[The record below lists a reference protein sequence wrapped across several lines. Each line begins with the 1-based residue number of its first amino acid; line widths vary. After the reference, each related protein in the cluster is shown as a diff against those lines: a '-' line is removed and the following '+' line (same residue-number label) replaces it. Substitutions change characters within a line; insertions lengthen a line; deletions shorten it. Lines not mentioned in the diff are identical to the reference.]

1 MKQLITTLAVFMII
15 AAIFTAVTNLPNQ
28 AAAKT
33 PEAYYDIGDFH
44 RPVST
49 ESEQAQVWFDRGL
62 AMCHAFN
69 HEEAVRCFEKALE
82 ADPSMAMGYWGIAYA
97 WGPNINNMEIEPH
110 QIAQAAFSIRLAKLN
125 TDNATALENELIEAL
140 GLRYAVPV
148 PDNRE
153 SLNRAYAKAMSEVYN
168 RYQDD
173 PLVATLYA
181 EALINLRPWNHWSPE
196 GEPAEE
202 TPEILAVLEQGLG
215 QHPEYPGL
223 CHFYI
228 HAIEASP
235 NPERGLPAAN
245 MLRDAMPGAGHLVH
259 MPSHIDVLVGNY
271 HEVIDANQRAIAA
284 DKVFLDREGAHNFYT
299 FYRVHNYHF
308 LVYGAMFDG
317 QSELALSSARQ
328 IREQIPE
335 DLLRAWTD
343 YFDAFVPTP
352 LHVLVRFGR
361 WEDILREPEPDAFLP
376 MTRSIWHYARA
387 IAYATTGRVELAER
401 EQEAFRKTR
410 AMVPETSILF
420 NNTSRDIL
428 GIAEAMMAGEIDY
441 RKGEY
446 ETAFLHLREAVRLDD
461 GLNYDEPWGWMQPA
475 RHALGALLL
484 EQGRVAEAEQVYRID
499 LEKHPN
505 NVWALQGLGECLDK
519 QGKSQEATAIR
530 AKFEVACERTD
541 VKINRSCYCRT
552 KGLDDDN

>member
-1 MKQLITTLAVFMII
+1 MII
-15 AAIFTAVTNLPNQ
+15 AVSFTAITNLQSQ
-28 AAAKT
+28 AAAIAGD
-33 PEAYYDIGDFH
+33 AYYDIGDFH

-69 HEEAVRCFEKALE
+69 HEEAVRCFEKALK
-82 ADPSMAMGYWGIAYA
+82 ADPSMAMGYWGMAYA
-97 WGPNINNMEIEPH
+97 WGPNINIMEIAPH
-110 QIAQAAFSIRLAKLN
+110 QVAQAAFSIRLAKLN
-125 TDNATALENELIEAL
+125 ADNATALEKELIETL

-153 SLNRAYAKAMSEVYN
+153 SLNRAYADGMRKIYS
-168 RYQDD
+168 RYQSD

-181 EALINLRPWNHWSPE
+181 EALMNLRPWNHWSKE
-196 GEPAEE
+196 GVPAEE
-202 TPEILAVLEQGLG
+202 TPEIIAVLEQGLD
-215 QHPEYPGL
+215 QHPDYPGL

-235 NPERGLPAAN
+235 NPEKGLPAAN
-245 MLRDAMPGAGHLVH
+245 RLRDAMPGAGHLVH
-259 MPSHIDVLVGNY
+259 MPSHIDVLVGDY
-271 HEVIDANQRAIAA
+271 DEVIAANQRAIAA
-284 DKVFLDREGAHNFYT
+284 DKVFLSREGAYNLYT
-299 FYRVHNYHF
+299 LYRVHNYHF

-317 QSELALSSARQ
+317 QSELALSTARQ

-335 DLLRAWTD
+335 DMLREWTD
-343 YFDAFVPTP
+343 YVDAFIPTP

-361 WEDILREPEPDAFLP
+361 WEDILREPEPDSFLP

-387 IAYATTGRVELAER
+387 IAYSTTGRVEPAER
-401 EQEAFRKTR
+401 EQEAFRRTY

-420 NNTSRDIL
+420 KNTSRDIL
-428 GIAEAMMAGEIDY
+428 GVAEAMMAGEIDY

-446 ETAFLHLREAVRLDD
+446 ETAFLHLREAVRRDD
-461 GLNYDEPWGWMQPA
+461 SLNYDEPWGWMQPA

-484 EQGRVAEAEQVYRID
+484 EQGRLTEAEQVYRED
-499 LEKHPN
+499 LKRHPN
-505 NVWALQGLGECLDK
+505 NVWALQGLGECLEK
-519 QGKSQEATAIR
+519 QGRTDEATEIHTI
-530 AKFEVACERTD
+530 FEVACKRSD
-541 VKINRSCYCRT
+541 VKVDRSCYCKT